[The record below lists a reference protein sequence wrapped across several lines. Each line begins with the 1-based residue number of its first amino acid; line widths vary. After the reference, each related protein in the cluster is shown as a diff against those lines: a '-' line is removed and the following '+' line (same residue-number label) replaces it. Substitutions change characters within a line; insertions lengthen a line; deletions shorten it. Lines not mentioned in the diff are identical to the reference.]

1 MADLKKEV
9 TYGDGTKE
17 DVLYDDQG
25 APDGS
30 NGIMQLVL
38 AQLRD
43 TNDTAIDPATQPTVQ
58 EIVDGLGAIG
68 DAAETDETA
77 DATSVA
83 LLKGIVQLLKST
95 LTVTDDG
102 ALAISALPNV
112 TIGGQT
118 SDLTITLDGEAVS
131 IGSLP
136 NVTIGSQTAGL
147 AQDSTLQSQS
157 SYASEPVAFDP
168 SSSAQTPGTVFDAI
182 MLVDGSNP
190 TRTIELKAT
199 NGGSLQTV
207 TLPTNAIIP
216 MQVAETGTSGNAT
229 SAIAFRQ

>member
-38 AQLRD
+38 AQLRN

-58 EIVDGLGAIG
+58 EIVNGLGAIG

-77 DATSVA
+77 DATAVA
-83 LLKGIVQLLKST
+83 LLKGIVQLL
-95 LTVTDDG
+95 
-102 ALAISALPNV
+102 
-112 TIGGQT
+112 GQT
-118 SDLTITLDGEAVS
+118 LTITLDGEAVS

-136 NVTIGSQTAGL
+136 NVTIGGQSAGL

-168 SSSAQTPGTVFDAI
+168 SSSAQTPGTAFDAI
-182 MLVDGSNP
+182 MLVDAANA

-199 NGGSLQTV
+199 SGGSLQTV
-207 TLPTNAIIP
+207 TLPTNMIVPI
-216 MQVAETGTSGNAT
+216 QVAETGTAGNAT